1 MTDEK
6 ISFICVRSA
15 ELRKGKSTL
24 ELSQSE
30 AMRTA
35 WKELKRQ
42 ENSKNLLE
50 SSKNI
55 LG

>member
-15 ELRKGKSTL
+15 ELRKGKSIT

-30 AMRTA
+30 AMKTA
-35 WKELKRQ
+35 WQELRQ
-42 ENSKNLLE
+42 QEIKQN
-50 SSKNI
+50 
-55 LG
+55 G